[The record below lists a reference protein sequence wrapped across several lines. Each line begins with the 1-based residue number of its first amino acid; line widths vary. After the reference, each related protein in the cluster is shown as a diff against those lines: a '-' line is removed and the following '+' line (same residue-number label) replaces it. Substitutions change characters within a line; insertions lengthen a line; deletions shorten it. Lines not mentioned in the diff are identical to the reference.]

1 MYTKKLHV
9 AHSARKHGVTDEDMH
24 HAARNFV
31 VELYDHDG
39 SGALLHLLVGPA
51 PNGSLLELVIV
62 DPLEPDDATIIHAM
76 SARKGFAT
84 RAQKR

>member
-1 MYTKKLHV
+1 M
-9 AHSARKHGVTDEDMH
+9 RNMH

-31 VELYDHDG
+31 IELYDHDD

-51 PNGSLLELVIV
+51 RNGSLLELVIV

-76 SARKGFAT
+76 LARQGFAA
-84 RAQKR
+84 RVQKR